1 MSRVKGGD
9 SLLHGVEGQ
18 ASSSRSSEPPV
29 TGDMIE
35 GSLANPRSM
44 MPKPLVHDER
54 GELHPERPSLGVP
67 EDPFDKPS

>member
-1 MSRVKGGD
+1 
-9 SLLHGVEGQ
+9 
-18 ASSSRSSEPPV
+18 
-29 TGDMIE
+29 MIE